1 MRNAKGFTLIE
12 LLIVIAIVA
21 ILAAVLIPN
30 VLNARKRA
38 LTAAAQSYAR
48 DVLIALESAQ
58 TANTKINY
66 TLNADDNLIPI
77 VTGGVVGN
85 AVKLPREPDGTG
97 EVEVEVNMTEYLKAP
112 TSGITDVWLKG
123 PSTIQVQQNL
133 PGGTQC
139 VELDT
144 QTNALTTTAGD
155 CQSQ

>member
-66 TLNADDNLIPI
+66 TLNADDNRIQI
-77 VTGGVVGN
+77 VTEGEVGK
-85 AVKLPREPDGTG
+85 AVALPLEPDGT
-97 EVEVEVNMTEYLKAP
+97 ETQEVNMTEYLKAP

-144 QTNALTTTAGD
+144 QTNALTTTAGN
-155 CQSQ
+155 CQ

>member
-85 AVKLPREPDGTG
+85 TVKLPREPDGTG
-97 EVEVEVNMTEYLKAP
+97 EVEVEVDMTEYLKAP

>member
-97 EVEVEVNMTEYLKAP
+97 EVEVEVDMTEYLKAP

>member
-48 DVLIALESAQ
+48 DVLVALESAQ
-58 TANTKINY
+58 TANTQLNY
-66 TLNADDNLIPI
+66 TLNPAGNKIQI
-77 VTGGVVGN
+77 VAGGKVQT
-85 AVKLPREPDGTG
+85 AVALPKEPDGKT
-97 EVEVEVNMTEYLKAP
+97 TENVDMSQYLKDP

-123 PSTIQVQQNL
+123 PSTIQVQQTL
-133 PGGTQC
+133 PEGKTQC
-139 VELDT
+139 VELGT
-144 QTNALTTTAGD
+144 SANKLTATANA
-155 CQSQ
+155 CQ

>member
-38 LTAAAQSYAR
+38 LTAAAQSYTR
-48 DVLIALESAQ
+48 DVLVALESAQ
-58 TANTKINY
+58 TANTQLNY
-66 TLNADDNLIPI
+66 TLNPAGNKIQI
-77 VTGGVVGN
+77 VAGGAVGT
-85 AVKLPREPDGTG
+85 AVALPKEPDGTT
-97 EVEVEVNMTEYLKAP
+97 TENVDMRQYLKPP

-123 PSTIQVQQNL
+123 PSTIQVQQTL
-133 PGGTQC
+133 PGGQQC

-144 QTNALTTTAGD
+144 SANKLTTTSGA
-155 CQSQ
+155 CP

>member
-48 DVLIALESAQ
+48 DVVVALESAQ

-66 TLNADDNLIPI
+66 TLNGENSRIQI
-77 VTGGVVGN
+77 VASGDVSNTV
-85 AVKLPREPDGTG
+85 ALPLEPDGT
-97 EVEVEVNMTEYLKAP
+97 ETEPVDMTAYLKDP

-123 PSTIQVQQNL
+123 PSTIQVQQTL

-144 QTNALTTTAGD
+144 SSNTLTTESGD
-155 CQSQ
+155 CQ

>member
-77 VTGGVVGN
+77 VTGGVVGD

-97 EVEVEVNMTEYLKAP
+97 EVEVEVDMTEYLKAP

>member
-48 DVLIALESAQ
+48 DVLVALESAQ
-58 TANTKINY
+58 TANTQLNY
-66 TLNADDNLIPI
+66 TLNPDGNKIQI
-77 VTGGVVGN
+77 VAAGEVQKV
-85 AVKLPREPDGTG
+85 ALPKEPDGTT
-97 EVEVEVNMTEYLKAP
+97 TENVDMSQYLKPP

-133 PGGTQC
+133 PGGKQC

-144 QTNALTTTAGD
+144 STNKLTTTAD
-155 CQSQ
+155 ACQ